1 MTKVTLYT
9 DGACLGNP
17 GAGGYAGL
25 LIYGGFEK
33 TYSGSERQT
42 TNNRMELRAAIEG
55 LKLLTR
61 SSAVDV
67 FTDSQYVRM
76 GITTWMAAWQRNGW
90 VKSDKKPVKNVDLW
104 KELATQAHRHTIEW
118 HWVKGHS
125 GIWQNE
131 KVDQLAR
138 EAALMVKEER
148 HGGCG

>member
-25 LIYGGFEK
+25 LMYGAYEK
-33 TYSGSERQT
+33 TYTGAERQT

-61 SSAVDV
+61 ASAVDV

-104 KELATQAHRHTIEW
+104 KELAAQAQRHAIVW

-125 GIWQNE
+125 GVWQNE

-138 EAALMVKEER
+138 EAALLVKEGR
-148 HGGCG
+148 YGQQS

>member
-25 LIYGGFEK
+25 LMYGALEK

-61 SSAVDV
+61 ASTVDV

-104 KELATQAHRHTIEW
+104 KELATQAHRHAIAW

-125 GIWQNE
+125 GVWQNE

-138 EAALMVKEER
+138 EAALLVKEGR
-148 HGGCG
+148 HGECG